1 VLPDPGPAPSEL
13 TGAPRRL
20 HIVGIG
26 GAGMNAIAT
35 VLRAMGHEVSG
46 SDRQASP
53 VLERLER
60 LGVHTF
66 VGHDAAHVGSAEIVA
81 FSTAVKA
88 DNVELLEAR
97 RRGVACISRSAILGA
112 ICRTRRALAVSGTHG
127 KTTTTAMLAQ
137 VLVRAGLDPSYMV
150 GGEMRGAEGGTAWAP
165 GPWLVVEADESD
177 GTFLCLGAEGV
188 VVTSVEPD
196 HLDYYGGEEALAGAF
211 RTFLEQDNDPGA
223 AALAAVV
230 PGVSTYGTSAAAD
243 YRIERTELSPGATN
257 FDVSVRGRAL
267 GTFGLPVAGLHN
279 VRNAVAALALAV
291 EIGAAPEA
299 ARDALAAYSG
309 VGRRF
314 EVRGN
319 RGGVT
324 YVDDY
329 AHLPSEVRA
338 TLAAARQ
345 GSWERVVAVFQP
357 HRYSRTQALGH
368 AFATAF
374 EGADVLVVTGI
385 YPAGEEALPGVS
397 GVIVADAVRAAR
409 PGLHV
414 EYAETRRDVV
424 SAVQGLLRPGDL
436 CLTMGAGDLTT
447 LADELLTAVPGPGV
461 GPGHGAAPD
470 DEAAPDRGAVR

>member
-1 VLPDPGPAPSEL
+1 MLPEPGPAL
-13 TGAPRRL
+13 TGLAGAPRRF

-46 SDRQASP
+46 SDLQASP

-60 LGVHTF
+60 LGVRTF
-66 VGHDAAHVGSAEIVA
+66 VGHDAAHVGTAEIVA
-81 FSTAVKA
+81 FSTAVRS
-88 DNVELLEAR
+88 DNVELVEAR
-97 RRGVACISRSAILGA
+97 RRGAACINRAGILGA

-137 VLVRAGLDPSYMV
+137 ILLRAGLDPSYMV
-150 GGEMRGAEGGTAWAP
+150 GGEVRGAEGGANWGK

-177 GTFLCLGAEGV
+177 GTFLRLGAEAA
-188 VVTSVEPD
+188 VVTNVEAD
-196 HLDYYGGEEALAGAF
+196 HLDHYGTEGALASAF
-211 RTFLEQDNDPGA
+211 RTFLEQATGARVVCLDDRGA
-223 AALAAVV
+223 AAVAAGM
-230 PGVSTYGTSAAAD
+230 PGVTTYGTSAGAA
-243 YRIERTELSPGATN
+243 YRIDRAELSPGGTN

-267 GTFGLPVAGLHN
+267 GTFEIPVPGLHN
-279 VRNAVAALALAV
+279 VRNAVAALATAA
-291 EIGAAPEA
+291 EIGVGPDV
-299 ARDALAAYSG
+299 ARGALAGYAG

-314 EVRGN
+314 ELRGS
-319 RGGVT
+319 RDGVT

-357 HRYSRTQALGH
+357 HRYSRTAALGRDFGA
-368 AFATAF
+368 AFQD
-374 EGADVLVVTGI
+374 ADLVVVTGI

-397 GVIVADAVRAAR
+397 GQVVAEAVRASQ
-409 PGLHV
+409 PGLRV
-414 EYAETRRDVV
+414 EYAETRPDVV
-424 SAVQGLLRPGDL
+424 ATVRGLLRAGDL

-447 LADELLTAVPGPGV
+447 LADELLGLAPGT
-461 GPGHGAAPD
+461 GARP
-470 DEAAPDRGAVR
+470 